1 MSSSSSSHKQ
11 NQEFNAFSGK
21 IRMVCESSR
30 LFDVFI
36 NHRGPDVKQTL
47 ALQLYNSL
55 EQLGIR
61 TFLDSQEKQ
70 LGDSFPSTIE
80 TAIRSASVH
89 VAIFSKGYADSPWC
103 LAELLLMLESEA
115 KIIPVFY
122 QVKPSDL
129 RYIETGAYAEAFIK
143 YKVKGRYLK
152 MLNEWKEAL
161 QSLSLIAGEEF
172 DSDWHCEKIVAAV
185 QKEVQRKTPLH
196 VAQYPVGLNNL
207 VKEFERRCL
216 EELVEDFENQ
226 CRLKKAKDRA
236 KVVGIFGM
244 GGLGKTTLAK
254 ELFNRKSSNYQ
265 RASFLFDV
273 REASERRELPSLQ
286 FKLLKDLFDKDL
298 RFRSI
303 EEGTSYLKDSLQKSP
318 AYLSF
323 LIVLDDIDH
332 VEQLNALLIM
342 DILNKLGN
350 SLVIVTTRDIGV
362 LITAGITEGYRL
374 KGMDK
379 NHGSELFC
387 RHAFDQP
394 NPLSGYEELVKS
406 FVNVCGGIPLSLQ
419 VLGRHVRGRSKDY
432 WRSELVEVRKTLPRD
447 VKQRLRIS
455 FDALNA
461 AEKQVFMDIA
471 CFFGGREQSIAE
483 RVWEGSGWNAQ
494 HALETLRDKC
504 LIEETNIDLRM
515 HDHLRDLGR
524 EMALELSPPH
534 RLWHPDDL
542 KRLELRSFKNIL
554 TEINV
559 RCFHSIFDEAMNSRV
574 TFFLGQSD
582 NRAGTSARLLWL
594 ELEGNSTKQSMKSIP
609 SWIPLQSLQ
618 CLKIKGGR
626 FTTLWKNR
634 IQAPSQLKSLDIT
647 NCKHL
652 KSLSRISNIAKLVE
666 LNIHQCAEVEE
677 LNLGH
682 LNCLE
687 TITILDCK
695 HLKNVSGI
703 SNLAKL
709 VLLNISQC
717 SELVELT
724 LGHLICLE
732 RITIVDCKHL
742 KNVSGTSNLP
752 KLVELNIHQCEDL
765 QELILGHLSCLETIT
780 VVDCKHLKNVS
791 GISNLAK
798 LVLLNI
804 SQCSELEELTLSH
817 LSCLETITI
826 ANLQKLSEMNICQCA
841 ELEELT
847 LDQLSCLEK
856 ITIVDCEHLK
866 NVLGTSSLPK
876 LAELNIHQC
885 AELEELTLGHLSCLE
900 IIRIEDCKHLRNV
913 LGISNLAKLVL
924 LNISQCSE
932 LEELTVSHLSC
943 LETITIANLQKLAE
957 LNIHRC
963 TKLEEL
969 SLDRLSCL
977 ERITIGN
984 CQELK
989 NVSGTPDLT
998 KLVELNLHQCAKL
1011 KELSLGDFTLGHLRS
1026 LKRMTIANCKSLKYL
1041 PGAPN
1046 IRIRG
1051 IKYFK
1056 I

>member
-542 KRLELRSFKNIL
+542 KRLESMGFRNIL
-554 TEINV
+554 TKTNL
-559 RCFHSIFDEAMNSRV
+559 RCFHSFFDKSMNSQV

-582 NRAGTSARLLWL
+582 NYVEMSSSLLWL
-594 ELEGNSTKQSMKSIP
+594 ELEGYSTKQSIKGIP

-618 CLKIKGGR
+618 YLKIKVGP
-626 FTTLWKNR
+626 FKTLWKDR

-647 NCKHL
+647 DCKHL
-652 KSLSRISNIAKLVE
+652 KSVPGISNCVKLVE
-666 LNIHQCAEVEE
+666 LNISRCPELEE
-677 LNLGH
+677 LRFGH
-682 LNCLE
+682 LESLE
-687 TITILDCK
+687 RITVVDYKHLKNMLGTSNLVNLVELGITQCPELEELTIGHLKSLKTITIADCK
-695 HLKNVSGI
+695 HLKDMSGT
-703 SNLAKL
+703 SNLVNLVKL
-709 VLLNISQC
+709 DISLC
-717 SELVELT
+717 PEIEELT
-724 LGHLICLE
+724 LGHAESLK
-732 RITIVDCKHL
+732 TIIIADCKHL
-742 KNVSGTSNLP
+742 KNVSGTSNLVE
-752 KLVELNIHQCEDL
+752 LVELDIIQCP
-765 QELILGHLSCLETIT
+765 
-780 VVDCKHLKNVS
+780 
-791 GISNLAK
+791 A
-798 LVLLNI
+798 
-804 SQCSELEELTLSH
+804 
-817 LSCLETITI
+817 
-826 ANLQKLSEMNICQCA
+826 
-841 ELEELT
+841 
-847 LDQLSCLEK
+847 LD
-856 ITIVDCEHLK
+856 V
-866 NVLGTSSLPK
+866 
-876 LAELNIHQC
+876 
-885 AELEELTLGHLSCLE
+885 LTLGHLNSLE
-900 IIRIEDCKHLRNV
+900 TMRIADYLRNYQV
-913 LGISNLAKLVL
+913 YDFRELIAAEY
-924 LNISQCSE
+924 LNSVSVASGFRILSITECPE
-932 LEELTVSHLSC
+932 LEDLMLANLSC
-943 LETITIANLQKLAE
+943 LK
-957 LNIHRC
+957 
-963 TKLEEL
+963 
-969 SLDRLSCL
+969 
-977 ERITIGN
+977 RIIN
-984 CQELK
+984 EIEDS
-989 NVSGTPDLT
+989 N
-998 KLVELNLHQCAKL
+998 HL
-1011 KELSLGDFTLGHLRS
+1011 KE
-1026 LKRMTIANCKSLKYL
+1026 
-1041 PGAPN
+1041 
-1046 IRIRG
+1046 
-1051 IKYFK
+1051 
-1056 I
+1056 